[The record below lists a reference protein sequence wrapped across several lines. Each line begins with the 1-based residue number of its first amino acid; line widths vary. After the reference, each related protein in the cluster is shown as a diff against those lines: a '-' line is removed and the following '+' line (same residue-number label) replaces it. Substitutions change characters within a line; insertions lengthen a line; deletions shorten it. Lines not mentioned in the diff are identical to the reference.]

1 MKRNAY
7 THTHTHAMSLADST
21 RMSGEIH
28 NSIERCTDWV
38 LQLYYWNWMFSDYV
52 GVNMCTYTYIYIC
65 TQAYICTSV
74 FGTVHKMDSELRMWK
89 DNDAPILWQDHWS
102 MFEDFVKVVVQ
113 VTVAKWC
120 LAAGEKT
127 PSSYANPLKF
137 TNEKRLACSYR
148 PKQSSTC
155 FLLCLGKTHC
165 GKIPSC
171 RFSAVS
177 SHESHAIGLQRL
189 KENIVKH
196 PHRQ

>member
-1 MKRNAY
+1 
-7 THTHTHAMSLADST
+7 MSLADST
-21 RMSGEIH
+21 RMSGVIH

-38 LQLYYWNWMFSDYV
+38 LQLYYWNWMCIWLCGCQYV
-52 GVNMCTYTYIYIC
+52 CIKVCIYIYLHCLHKLIYA
-65 TQAYICTSV
+65 QAYSTQ
-74 FGTVHKMDSELRMWK
+74 LRMWK

-120 LAAGEKT
+120 LAAGAKK

-137 TNEKRLACSYR
+137 TKMKNDEKRLACSYR

-155 FLLCLGKTHC
+155 FLLCLGKTHG

-189 KENIVKH
+189 N
-196 PHRQ
+196 